1 MPPFIFAN
9 TPFNRIPKIKKQPN
23 TLKMMIYQIKK
34 KNACTTHVNQ
44 VYTLLIVILKH
55 LVKNG
60 NSTPQQYHQ
69 I

>member
-23 TLKMMIYQIKK
+23 RLKMMMNQIL

>member
-1 MPPFIFAN
+1 
-9 TPFNRIPKIKKQPN
+9 
-23 TLKMMIYQIKK
+23 MIYQIKK